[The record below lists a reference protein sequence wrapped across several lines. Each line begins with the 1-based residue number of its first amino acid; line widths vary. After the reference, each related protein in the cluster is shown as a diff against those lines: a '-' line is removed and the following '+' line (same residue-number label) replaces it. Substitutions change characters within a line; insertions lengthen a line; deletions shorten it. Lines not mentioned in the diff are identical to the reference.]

1 MSKSMWTEYQLQAIN
16 YEGSNVLVSAGAGS
30 GKTAVL
36 TERLLRKLKSGV
48 SLKNLIVLTF
58 TSAAASEMKE
68 RLRKKLQDE
77 IKDGN
82 LKLQNELEYIDQS
95 NIQTF
100 DAFSLY
106 LVKKYHY
113 LLGIPKTIDIGDS
126 SLFILERKR
135 IIDEVFEEFYS
146 NNEFNNFISKYSVK
160 NDESVKKYVSEV
172 LLKLDICI
180 NKEEIINSEFSNYY
194 NDEFINTKVKEYLD
208 LINKYPNMKII
219 GNDKTFQS

>member
-113 LLGIPKTIDIGDS
+113 LLNIDKDISIMDES
-126 SLFILERKR
+126 ILRIEKER
-135 IIDEVFEEFYS
+135 IIKEILDKYYLNKDEDILYLVKS
-146 NNEFNNFISKYSVK
+146 ILRK
-160 NDESVKKYVSEV
+160 NDD
-172 LLKLDICI
+172 LLVEGIDTIIDKVDL
-180 NKEEIINSEFSNYY
+180 EIDRI
-194 NDEFINTKVKEYLD
+194 L
-208 LINKYPNMKII
+208 
-219 GNDKTFQS
+219 Q